1 MRKFFLSALIIALT
15 ITTAYSGLNFTG
27 GLNTATSANATLTA
41 PEVLAQVPNSDFV
54 VLFDLNRFLS
64 TKLMDSILSD
74 QNSRAEFE
82 KFEREAV
89 NYGLN
94 LRQIQQIAVGFDME
108 PSGKDPK
115 FCLVMTGGIDREKI
129 LSSIA
134 ANLDKV
140 GVDAEQYQ
148 GKTIYLVTD
157 KTKKN
162 AKPSDRVAAAFLGPQ
177 SVAIGTIEK
186 IKDAVDLQNGKGK
199 SVSANQELSNHIN
212 STNTS
217 AILRFAGSISEKVT
231 NPATPNKKS
240 KPLTN
245 DDLSGGDDKSSS
257 SKAED
262 SGPFGNVD
270 KLIQAI
276 RGGYGSLDFVSG
288 VQMDTTLLIRSE
300 TEAKQISDAL
310 NGLLFLGRS
319 ALQQDPKQASF
330 AKVLDKVVIT
340 GGLKDVRLNIDIPEP
355 LLNELI
361 KTLHSKPKEEKR
373 STPKLEQ

>member
-27 GLNTATSANATLTA
+27 GLNVATSANATLTA

-162 AKPSDRVAAAFLGPQ
+162 AKPSDRVAAAFLSPQ

-217 AILRFAGSISEKVT
+217 AILRFAGAISEKVT
-231 NPATPNKKS
+231 NPSTPNKKS
-240 KPLTN
+240 QPLTN
-245 DDLSGGDDKSSS
+245 DDLSSS

-262 SGPFGNVD
+262 SSPFGNVD
-270 KLIQAI
+270 KLVQAI

-288 VQMDTTLLIRSE
+288 VQMDTTLLIRTE

-330 AKVLDKVVIT
+330 AKALDKVIIT

-361 KTLHSKPKEEKR
+361 KTLNSKPSKS